1 MAQIKLGAA
10 ITDIKGKL
18 GGQVFAS
25 NKGGGYIRTN
35 KVGGGRKS
43 PLWGTRKSK
52 LNYIAGQ
59 WRNLTLEQIEAWNQ
73 YASENPVLNKVGTP
87 VTLSGFQQFVKANI
101 KALDIKLPLLAFPPS
116 AFTPPYISNLEID
129 YPTAFQLKLQSNI
142 VHAGTDATDDAN
154 QIKITP
160 DTPFDMENGR
170 CTFALRMKVDQSLF
184 DSMQVGDKITFFDA
198 SGDQDF
204 HFTVAFHKQSQIDT
218 LIEFK
223 GGSFAEHQLWDI
235 SRPLSD
241 AYFNDELFLTFCV
254 SHLSSL
260 EDSSLLGLKDKSFNI
275 LSSGLIA
282 PGANISEIVLNPKIV
297 SGSQQIVYRSL
308 VIYDKAFIEDELLQ
322 VNYGYILQNAVSACQ
337 FNAWQI
343 ENDTYV
349 SESITDNTVFK
360 NSSVWVGSSK
370 KDFTNVSLPPL
381 ISIFKPADGTPP
393 VDVRVFSSN
402 ALSYG
407 RGGAISRKTLIGTF
421 SVSGTSKNYIWEEL
435 YNFMPFK
442 PVGANVRFFIDSFDP
457 LTGQSTNVQEPPKK
471 PKPKFKE
478 GSELS
483 GRVN

>member
-73 YASENPVLNKVGTP
+73 FASETPVLNKVGTP

-101 KALDIKLPLLAFPPS
+101 KALDVNLPLLAFPPS
-116 AFTPPYISNLEID
+116 AFTPPDISNLEID
-129 YPTAFQLKLQSNI
+129 YPTEFQLKLQSNI
-142 VHAGTDATDDAN
+142 VHTGPGANDDGSK
-154 QIKITP
+154 IIITP
-160 DTPFDMENGR
+160 NTPFDMENKGY
-170 CTFALRMKVDQSLF
+170 TFALRMKVDQLLF
-184 DSMQVGDKITFFDA
+184 DSMQVGDSVFFFVA
-198 SGDQDF
+198 TGAQDF
-204 HFTVAFHKQSQIDT
+204 NFRVSFYRDT
-218 LIEFK
+218 QVDYLIKFK
-223 GGSFAEHQLWDI
+223 GGSTAEPNLWDI
-235 SRPLSD
+235 SRPLAD
-241 AYFNDELFLTFCV
+241 AYFNDELFLTFNV
-254 SHLSSL
+254 SLLSTL
-260 EDSSLLGLKDKSFNI
+260 DDSSLLGLKDKSFNI
-275 LSSGLIA
+275 LSSGTIS
-282 PGANISEIVLNPKIV
+282 PGAVISAIDLYPKIV
-297 SGSQQIVYRSL
+297 SGYQQIVFRSL
-308 VIYDKAFIEDELLQ
+308 VIYDRAFIEDELLQ
-322 VNYGYILQNAVSACQ
+322 VNYGYVLQNAVSACQ

-343 ENDTYV
+343 DNDTYV
-349 SESITDNTVFK
+349 SESFTDNTVYK
-360 NSSVWVGSSK
+360 NYSVWVGSSK

-421 SVSGTSKNYIWEEL
+421 SVSGTEKNYIWEEL

-442 PVGANVRFFIDSFDP
+442 PVGANIRFFIDAFDP